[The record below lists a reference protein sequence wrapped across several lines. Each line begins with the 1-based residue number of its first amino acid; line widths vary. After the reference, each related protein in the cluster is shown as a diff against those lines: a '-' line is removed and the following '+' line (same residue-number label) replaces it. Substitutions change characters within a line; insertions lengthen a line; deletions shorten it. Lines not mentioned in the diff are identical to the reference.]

1 MAVTDPIGVQ
11 IESPS
16 VGVPF
21 TKVVDTPADYSS
33 LSNDVYFFDKSLG
46 LVLYKDLTGIVQN
59 SYSRTSSAGSRL
71 FTYNNFI

>member
-11 IESPS
+11 IASPS
-16 VGVPF
+16 VGIPF
-21 TKVVDTPADYSS
+21 TKVVDTPSDYSS

-59 SYSRTSSAGSRL
+59 PYSRTSSAGSRL
-71 FTYNNFI
+71 FIYNNFI